1 MDITGAAWAPANET
15 ERILYDAWRSR
26 DTVGFLRTLAEA
38 PLYLPG
44 FAAREGSQRLLTWR
58 HDAQTFLLA
67 FTSPEALY
75 QGLTDVVDGWRLT
88 SMSELIAARPEVDWG
103 IVVSPNAPIGAYLL
117 PDELAEIGKL
127 LTDDPTFHP
136 ASVAEAVMY
145 RGQQDAN
152 PGAYLDALVVSPV
165 LMPVRA
171 PLAAT
176 STPSDLD
183 RDDFPWRVETLDGV
197 PTVAVFT
204 SEQRM
209 AEAITE
215 PVPVMSVDAMA
226 LARAWPD
233 PAWQLAVNPGSA
245 ISATFA
251 GAQLADLIAWGLRLL
266 AQERATSAPAP
277 EWVEMEVAVADVDRY
292 LLGGYD
298 RVDGEVRPS
307 RSVPLPHGTHVVRWP
322 RGDSLVDAS
331 QVPSGAQIYRIDPSG
346 DRLIATY
353 QSDLRRWLPAVADL
367 LRGRAPS

>member
-1 MDITGAAWAPANET
+1 VTAWAPANET
-15 ERILYDAWRSR
+15 ERILYDAWRSH
-26 DTVGFLRTLAEA
+26 DTVEFLRTLAEA

-58 HDAQTFLLA
+58 HDAQTYLLA

-88 SMSELIAARPEVDWG
+88 SMSELIAARPQADWG
-103 IVVSPNAPIGAYLL
+103 IVVSPNAPIGAYLR
-117 PDELAEIGKL
+117 PDELAEIGAL
-127 LTDDPTFHP
+127 LADDPTFHP

-145 RGQQDAN
+145 RGQHDAD

-171 PLAAT
+171 LADPAG
-176 STPSDLD
+176 LD
-183 RDDFPWRVETLDGV
+183 RDDFPWRVETIDGV

-215 PVPVMSVDAMA
+215 PEPVVTVEAMT
-226 LARAWPD
+226 LARVWPD
-233 PAWQLAVNPGSA
+233 PSWQLAVNPASA

-251 GAQLADLIAWGLRLL
+251 GAQLADLIAWGQRLL
-266 AQERATSAPAP
+266 AQQHATPLPASER
-277 EWVEMEVAVADVDRY
+277 VEMEAVIVEVDRY

-298 RVDGEVRPS
+298 RVDGEARRS
-307 RSVPLPHGTHVVRWP
+307 HSVPLPHGSHVVRWSP
-322 RGDSLVDAS
+322 EDSLVDAS
-331 QVPSGAQIYRIDPSG
+331 SMPSGARIYRVDPHG
-346 DRLIATY
+346 DHLIATY
-353 QSDLRRWLPAVADL
+353 QADLRRWLPAVADL
-367 LRGRAPS
+367 LRGRALS